1 MECNKYGL
9 HASYKHVPL
18 HMCLYL
24 TYSLNTCSF
33 QFQTISEMCS
43 DEEDGEPLLHKESI
57 ANTDMDTLMRRC
69 NYSPE
74 MKRKVLRC
82 IKASCSVTDV
92 SRTFKLRESTVYRW
106 IREAGVDNPGN
117 RRVTK

>member
-1 MECNKYGL
+1 MVFL
-9 HASYKHVPL
+9 HLTKMFLY
-18 HMCLYL
+18 MCLYL

-43 DEEDGEPLLHKESI
+43 DEEDGE
-57 ANTDMDTLMRRC
+57 DTLMRRC

-74 MKRKVLRC
+74 MKRRVLRC